1 MLGECLENF
10 GLTILSWVG
19 PGCGV
24 WRGIWGWLWFSCGV
38 AHSGKCL
45 ISVFQ
50 GFSASIDGAFILAG
64 GLGTGLSFFEV
75 WTVSRYFLIS

>member
-24 WRGIWGWLWFSCGV
+24 FGAGSGFRVGGAQREMFDFCFSR
-38 AHSGKCL
+38 
-45 ISVFQ
+45 VFC
-50 GFSASIDGAFILAG
+50 
-64 GLGTGLSFFEV
+64 
-75 WTVSRYFLIS
+75 